1 METGSLQTESVN
13 VQSYWSPVGPGCSM
27 TGVVRKRTPCQET
40 DMHMGKTGRKDK
52 RHAAASQ
59 GAASSWENRL
69 ERGLPCSLWWEEG
82 LAHTLI
88 WDFQPPEQ
96 GKNRFLW
103 FKSCNSLYLVLPGD
117 SAVKGPSTCS
127 AGATGDTGLI
137 PGSGRSPG
145 GGQGNP
151 LQYSYLENP
160 MDRGAWRAAVHAVT
174 KSLTQLKQL
183 GLRAAAVTR

>member
-1 METGSLQTESVN
+1 
-13 VQSYWSPVGPGCSM
+13 M